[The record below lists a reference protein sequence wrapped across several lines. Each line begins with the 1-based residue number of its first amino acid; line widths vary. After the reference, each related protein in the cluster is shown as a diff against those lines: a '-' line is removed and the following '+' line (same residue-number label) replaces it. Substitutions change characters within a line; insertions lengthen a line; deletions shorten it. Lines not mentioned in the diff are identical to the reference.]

1 MGTFYIVLGFV
12 LAFLTGAAGAVALS
26 RRLGQ
31 KVRRPH
37 PSQEPADSLP
47 DLSEASRANEMLRL
61 TQFSLEHAFDAVYW
75 MNPQGRIVY
84 VNEAACRSLG
94 WSREEFLTLSIHD
107 IDPLVTEGGWEERWR
122 AIKRE
127 GSLTKETMHRTKQ
140 GTVFP
145 VEITATYLEFEG
157 KEYSFAFARD
167 LAERKQAEA
176 ALRES
181 EQRYRLLFERNM
193 AGVYRVTLD
202 GRLLDCND
210 AFARIFGGPSAAAML
225 DHPATDFY
233 PDPAARRAVL
243 DRLQESGVLTNFEHC
258 LRRADGSPV
267 WVLENATLVMGKGG
281 EDPEIEGSII
291 DICKRRQA
299 EIDLINTKE
308 AAEAA
313 SRAKSEFLAMMSHE
327 IRTPMNGILG
337 MTELAL
343 DTPLSREQRQYLDS
357 VKCSADALLNLLN
370 DILDFSKIEAGR
382 LALEMTEFDLHDILS
397 DTLRALAHRAE
408 AKGLEVTW
416 EALPDLPA
424 RLVGDPGRL
433 RQVLVNL
440 VGNAIKF
447 TEHGEVGL
455 RAEVESRRTDSAV
468 LHFYV
473 SDTGIGIPPEKQ
485 ERIFEAFVQA
495 DSSTTRKYGG
505 TGLGL
510 AISARLVGLMGGRI
524 WLESE
529 PKLGSRFHFTVQ
541 FGLPGGAPAP
551 PLSPPNVNLQGIPVL
566 VIDDNA
572 TNRRILE
579 GMLKPWAMQPTLTG
593 GGDEGLLALRRARER
608 GQPFPLILLDAQMP
622 GMDGFGVAEKL
633 RSDPTLAGAA
643 IMMLTSGGQRGDAAR
658 CRELGIAA
666 YLVKPIRRSELLEAI
681 LLVLGRPPAGQDRS
695 QLITRHTLRETRR
708 KLRILVAEDNA
719 VNRELVIR
727 RLQKLGHTAIAVSDG
742 REAVERWEQEA
753 ASCDLILMDMQMP
766 EMDGFQ
772 ATAQIRDK
780 EKSSGKHIP
789 IIALT
794 AHAMKGDRE
803 RCLAAG
809 MDGYVAKPI
818 RQQELMETI
827 EALVPSGPGVRPTS
841 PAENIPREVLDEALL
856 VAHLDNDPQLLRDL
870 VDIFLDECP
879 RLLHDIAVALE
890 NRDAK
895 GVQRGAHSLKGSTS
909 NLAAQMASEAALEL
923 ERLAQAGDFA
933 RADSVLRELKLQIE
947 RLAPALVA
955 VRDAGEQLTP
965 LLS

>member
-1 MGTFYIVLGFV
+1 
-12 LAFLTGAAGAVALS
+12 
-26 RRLGQ
+26 
-31 KVRRPH
+31 
-37 PSQEPADSLP
+37 
-47 DLSEASRANEMLRL
+47 MLRL

-94 WSREEFLTLSIHD
+94 WSREEFLTLSIPD
-107 IDPLVTEGGWEERWR
+107 IDPLCPEGGWEKRWR
-122 AIKRE
+122 AVKRE
-127 GSLTKETMHRTKQ
+127 GSLTKESMHRTKQ

-157 KEYSFAFARD
+157 KEYSFAFARN
-167 LAERKQAEA
+167 LTERKQAEA

-193 AGVYRVTLD
+193 AGIYRVTLD
-202 GRLLDCND
+202 GRFLDCND
-210 AFARIFGGPSAAAML
+210 ACARIFGCSSAAAL
-225 DHPATDFY
+225 LEHRITDFY
-233 PDPAARRAVL
+233 PDLAAGQAFL
-243 DRLQESGVLTNFEHC
+243 ERLQESGVLSSFELC
-258 LRRADGSPV
+258 MRRADGSPV
-267 WVLENATLVMGKGG
+267 WVLENAALVMGKEG
-281 EDPEIEGSII
+281 ENPQVEGSII
-291 DICKRRQA
+291 DISERRQA
-299 EIDLINTKE
+299 EIDLINAKE

-343 DTPLSREQRQYLDS
+343 DTPLSREQRQYLES
-357 VKCSADALLNLLN
+357 VKRSADALLTLLN

-382 LALEMTEFDLHDILS
+382 LSLEMAQFDLHDILS
-397 DTLRALAHRAE
+397 DTLRPLAHRAE
-408 AKGLEVTW
+408 AKGLELTW
-416 EALPDLPA
+416 EALPDLPD

-455 RAEVESRRTDSAV
+455 RVEVESRQTDSAV
-468 LHFYV
+468 LHFSV
-473 SDTGIGIPPEKQ
+473 SDTGVGIPHEKQ
-485 ERIFEAFVQA
+485 ARIFEAFVQA

-510 AISARLVGLMGGRI
+510 AIATRLVGLMGGRI

-529 PKLGSRFHFTVQ
+529 PNRGSRFHFTVQ
-541 FGLPGGAPAP
+541 FGLLGGAPSP
-551 PLSPPNVNLQGIPVL
+551 PLSPPKINLQGIPVL

-579 GMLKPWAMQPTLTG
+579 GMLKPWAMRPTLAG
-593 GGDEGLLALRRARER
+593 GGEEGLLALRQARER

-622 GMDGFGVAEKL
+622 EMDGFGVAEKL
-633 RSDPTLAGAA
+633 RHDPTLAGSA
-643 IMMLTSGGQRGDAAR
+643 IMMLSSAGQRGDAAR

-681 LLVLGRPPAGQDRS
+681 LLVLGRPPVGQDRS
-695 QLITRHTLRETRR
+695 QLITRHTLREARR

-727 RLQKLGHTAIAVSDG
+727 RLQKQGHTAIAVTNG

-753 ASCDLILMDMQMP
+753 ASCDLILMDVQMP
-766 EMDGFQ
+766 ETDGFQ
-772 ATAQIRDK
+772 ATAQIREK
-780 EKSSGKHIP
+780 ERNSGKHIP

-809 MDGYVAKPI
+809 MDAYVAKPI
-818 RQQELMETI
+818 RHQELMDTI
-827 EALVPSGPGVRPTS
+827 EALVPGGPDVRPAS
-841 PAENIPREVLDEALL
+841 PLEKTPSEVLDEAQL

-870 VDIFLDECP
+870 VDLFLDDCP
-879 RLLHDIAVALE
+879 RLLQDIAVALE

-895 GVQRGAHSLKGSTS
+895 SVQRGAHSLKGSTS
-909 NLAAQMASEAALEL
+909 NLAATMASEAAREL
-923 ERLAQAGDFA
+923 ERLAQEGDFA
-933 RADSVLRELKLQIE
+933 RADSVLQELKLQLE

-955 VRDAGEQLTP
+955 MRAANSPPQMRRGGAPSAGVVLNGG
-965 LLS
+965 